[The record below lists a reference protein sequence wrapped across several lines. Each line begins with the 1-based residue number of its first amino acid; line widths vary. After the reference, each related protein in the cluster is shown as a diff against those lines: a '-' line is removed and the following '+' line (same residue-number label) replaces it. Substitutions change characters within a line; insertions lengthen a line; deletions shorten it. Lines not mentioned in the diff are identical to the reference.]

1 MKTGVCAALFYKGL
15 RSGFDGHREGKD
27 KKMNIL
33 WSDRKRLT
41 FLGLPWTFTKY
52 TCTSEKFIVESGV
65 FSTKEEEIRLY
76 RILDLT
82 LERTFAQRIFGLGT
96 ICCDT
101 VDRSSPRL
109 VIKNIRDS
117 RKVKELI
124 SGAVEEERLKKRVSS
139 RELMAGEDEDEE

>member
-1 MKTGVCAALFYKGL
+1 
-15 RSGFDGHREGKD
+15 
-27 KKMNIL
+27 MNIL

-41 FLGLPWTFTKY
+41 LFGLPWTFTKY
-52 TCTSEKFIVESGV
+52 TCTPEKFVVESGV

-82 LERTFAQRIFGLGT
+82 LERSLAQRIFGLGT

-101 VDRSSPRL
+101 VDKSTPRL

-117 RKVKELI
+117 RRVKELL
-124 SGAVEEERLKKRVSS
+124 SEAVEEERMKKRVSS
-139 RELMAGEDEDEE
+139 RELMAAEEEDEDEN